1 MAAWKA
7 RLLPSP
13 SFFKPSRIFLTRS
26 CAAASRDPE
35 ASVSMVR
42 PSSFFFKKSL
52 PAQNRTPATSRK
64 ITNPRIAPP
73 CRGGHGPIYVSR
85 GRSISTTDDS
95 SGRNVSSPEE
105 PAPSRNEQTGKDA
118 AGLRAGLLDE
128 LAQGI
133 AVRDTGLDVGD
144 LPLLV
149 DHQQGG
155 EGEDAEL
162 AGGLLIRVEQHGIG
176 ERLLSE
182 ELLHLVRSLPHVG
195 GQELDAAPLV
205 VAIDRLKDLRL
216 EPARQ
221 APGGPEVDHYHLAG
235 EAPGPQRAAVHRRQ
249 LEIDLGAGSR
259 RLAGRRPLAG
269 GRAVLAAQEEQRN
282 EDGHRQDG
290 APGTKHVGESS
301 GHHGLTRIKDA
312 GPLPEDRG
320 ARGRKHGK
328 GGKIPTATSRRSPPA
343 GSLPMG
349 TAMSRVSRS
358 AAKLRKQG
366 DLEPRL
372 HLLQRRIRVRRSLRL
387 S

>member
-26 CAAASRDPE
+26 CAAASGDPE

-52 PAQNRTPATSRK
+52 PAQIRPPATSRK

-73 CRGGHGPIYVSR
+73 CRGGHGSIYVSR

-95 SGRNVSSPEE
+95 SGRNASSPEE
-105 PAPSRNEQTGKDA
+105 PAPSRNAATGRDA

-176 ERLLSE
+176 ERLLLE
-182 ELLHLVRSLPHVG
+182 ELLHVLRGLPHVG

-205 VAIDRLKDLRL
+205 VAIDGLEDLRL

-221 APGGPEVDHYHLAG
+221 APGRPEVDHHHLAG
-235 EAPGPQRAAVHRRQ
+235 EAPGPQLAPVHRRQ
-249 LEIDLGAGSR
+249 LEIHLAAGSR
-259 RLAGRRPLAG
+259 GLAGRPLAG
-269 GRAVLAAQEEQRN
+269 GRAVLAAQQEERSEN
-282 EDGHRQDG
+282 GGRQNG
-290 APGTKHVGESS
+290 APGTEQAGEGG
-301 GHHGLTRIKDA
+301 GHHGLVRIKDG
-312 GPLPEDRG
+312 GPPRKPG
-320 ARGRKHGK
+320 ARGWEQD
-328 GGKIPTATSRRSPPA
+328 GGVEKIPAAFEGWMTVPEARMRGNQEERSDVEND
-343 GSLPMG
+343 
-349 TAMSRVSRS
+349 T
-358 AAKLRKQG
+358 G
-366 DLEPRL
+366 DGK
-372 HLLQRRIRVRRSLRL
+372 
-387 S
+387 